1 MFQHKS
7 LHQFRWLSAILILAV
22 LLTACGSSKSSV
34 IGKWEVVSGTSV
46 GTLYEFFQ
54 DGTVVVGGFASKYS
68 WPDQTHMKIEMGGL
82 GIVYEYTLSG
92 DELTLKDSFSQSV
105 LTLKKYREF
114 NLNAQVI
121 AGTWERSYPDNSECF
136 KGLGI
141 EMTPQEII
149 FGVDGN
155 FSLNDSVNLGVMGS
169 GLSMNGQY
177 TTNGNSLHV
186 EASGT
191 QTNSGILGFGASQTQ
206 VQGAFDCAVTVSN
219 SRLTFK
225 DVQGQTTV
233 FVKAGR

>member
-1 MFQHKS
+1 MFQYKS

-54 DGTVVVGGFASKYS
+54 DGTVAVGGFASKYS

-82 GIVYEYTLSG
+82 GIVYECTLSG
-92 DELTLKDSFSQSV
+92 DELTLRDSSSQSV
-105 LTLKKYREF
+105 LTLKKYKEF

-121 AGTWERSYPDNSECF
+121 AGTWERSYPNNSGCF
-136 KGLGI
+136 KGLGM

-149 FGVDGN
+149 LGADGS
-155 FSLNDSVNLGVMGS
+155 FTLNDNVNLGIIGS

-177 TTNGNSLHV
+177 TISGNGLHV
-186 EASGT
+186 TASGT
-191 QTNSGILGFGASQTQ
+191 QTNSGILGMGASQTQ
-206 VQGAFDCAVTVSN
+206 VQGEFNCAATISN
-219 SRLTFK
+219 SRLTFS
-225 DVQGQTTV
+225 DAQGQTV
-233 FVKAGR
+233 FTRAGR